1 MKTNNKEI
9 FVFDNNGET
18 FDRYT
23 IILKEDASLFG
34 ASENPFNP
42 LGFGQYCGE
51 TNKDINVYVNDAQ
64 KDPTWLGKEIT
75 DINELPI
82 NVQKYINLIT
92 K

>member
-9 FVFDNNGET
+9 FIFDNNGET

-23 IILKEDASLFG
+23 IILKEDASIYG
-34 ASENPFNP
+34 SSENPFHP
-42 LGFGQYCGE
+42 QGFGQYCGE
-51 TNKDINVYVNDAQ
+51 THKDVNEYINDAQ

-92 K
+92 E